1 MDKIRECDYYDSSD
15 FEYYYDLYSSKN
27 QLGQSQ
33 HNGQDSADAGFKMS
47 PTTAEN
53 LSLKSSDRPQQQS
66 LHSTF
71 LQSSPPPSWQMTT
84 MWLRSSPFAANSKD
98 GGSTKAPTVSFAAA
112 DKLTEAAEQRRKLLV
127 ELSAHKSRLVEMH
140 LRREEVDREVS
151 ALYR

>member
-1 MDKIRECDYYDSSD
+1 MINRYNPSD

-33 HNGQDSADAGFKMS
+33 HNGQDSVDAGFKTS

-53 LSLKSSDRPQQQS
+53 LSLKSSDQPQQQMHQQS

-71 LQSSPPPSWQMTT
+71 LKSSPPPSWQTTT
-84 MWLRSSPFAANSKD
+84 MWLRSSPFAADSKD
-98 GGSTKAPTVSFAAA
+98 GGLTKAPTVSFAAV
-112 DKLTEAAEQRRKLLV
+112 DKLAEAAEQRRKLLV

-151 ALYR
+151 ASYR